1 MKIYN
6 PYRVRGHFYRYDYG
20 LFVRKDRVGN
30 PSAKKDMLDRMR
42 LARKTKYEQ
51 RLTCR
56 FWMQNYRVGF
66 ITQHPFKQR
75 KVLKI
80 VKKKIRYTED
90 LNWKGDIPVQL
101 KRLTFYTK
109 SKLCIRLGPNL

>member
-42 LARKTKYEQ
+42 LARKLSMNK
-51 RLTCR
+51 
-56 FWMQNYRVGF
+56 
-66 ITQHPFKQR
+66 
-75 KVLKI
+75 
-80 VKKKIRYTED
+80 D
-90 LNWKGDIPVQL
+90 
-101 KRLTFYTK
+101 
-109 SKLCIRLGPNL
+109 